1 MYAMQSIKP
10 RFGLLSALL
19 LSASVVAAAPAT
31 DEHAEHHPTQD
42 QAATTDVVP
51 DTPMQAMKER
61 MRMIRQTSDPQ
72 VRMRMMEEQ
81 MATME
86 AMMKDMTMA
95 CPMMSDARSGAKSMD
110 GMKPDM
116 MRRMAR
122 MEPNM
127 MEKRVDMMEKRVDM
141 MQMMM
146 QMMMRMHMGQQ
157 DGATGG
163 SSE

>member
-19 LSASVVAAAPAT
+19 LSASVMAAASAT
-31 DEHAEHHPTQD
+31 DEHAEHHPAQD
-42 QAATTDVVP
+42 QAATTEVAP
-51 DTPMQAMKER
+51 DTRMQAMKER
-61 MRMIRQTSDPQ
+61 MRMMHQTNDPQ
-72 VRMRMMEEQ
+72 ARMRMMEEQ

-86 AMMKDMTMA
+86 AMMKDRTMT
-95 CPMMSDARSGAKSMD
+95 CPMMSDARSGTKSMD
-110 GMKPDM
+110 GMKPGM

-127 MEKRVDMMEKRVDM
+127 LEKRMDMMEKRVDM